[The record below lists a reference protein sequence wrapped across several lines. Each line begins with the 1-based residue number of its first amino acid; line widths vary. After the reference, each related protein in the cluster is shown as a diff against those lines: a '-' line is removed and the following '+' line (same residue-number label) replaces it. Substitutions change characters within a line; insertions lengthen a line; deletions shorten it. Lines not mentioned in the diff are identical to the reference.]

1 MRSIHKFTIGR
12 ALTAL
17 VKSPFILIG
26 PREHAMSLDC
36 INRRFEYLDQFA
48 TYSLE
53 GLARPTG
60 AEARLAAQKK
70 AHPKVSQHDARVP
83 TGRGFPQLPHPKIQQ
98 GLSGANRSLGRYLAP
113 TYCASLARPDAI
125 RNYIACKK
133 GTSCLQ
139 EFHMAGQSVA
149 LLVMDSST

>member
-26 PREHAMSLDC
+26 PREHAMSPDC

-53 GLARPTG
+53 CLA
-60 AEARLAAQKK
+60 
-70 AHPKVSQHDARVP
+70 
-83 TGRGFPQLPHPKIQQ
+83 
-98 GLSGANRSLGRYLAP
+98 
-113 TYCASLARPDAI
+113 
-125 RNYIACKK
+125 
-133 GTSCLQ
+133 
-139 EFHMAGQSVA
+139 
-149 LLVMDSST
+149 